1 MIEIRHVKKTYTG
14 SSTPVEALKGVS
26 LNLDAGEIVGII
38 GKSGAGK
45 STLLRCLSLLEKPDD
60 GDLVMDGVSL
70 VHQKDDRMRQIRR
83 HIGVVFQSNPL
94 LKQSTVFDNVA
105 YPLRLAGWSSS
116 DIAARVNELLEL
128 IQLSDKA
135 QAYPATLSGGQRQRV
150 AIARALAARPKVLL
164 LDEPTSALDSV
175 TTRQLIRLLK
185 TIHAQTRVAILIIT
199 HELTVVDALC
209 ERVVVLDDGVFVESG
224 PTAQVFAAPSHAVTQ
239 ELLGLKERYD

>member
-14 SSTPVEALKGVS
+14 SSTSVEALKGVS
-26 LNLDAGEIVGII
+26 LSVNASEIIGII

-45 STLLRCLSLLEKPDD
+45 STLLRCLSLLEKPDE

-83 HIGVVFQSNPL
+83 SIGVVFQSSPL
-94 LKQSTVFDNVA
+94 LKQSTVFDNIA
-105 YPLRLAGWSSS
+105 YPLRLANWNTS
-116 DIAARVNELLEL
+116 DITARVHELLDL
-128 IQLSDKA
+128 IQLRDKA
-135 QAYPATLSGGQRQRV
+135 KAYPATLSGGQRQRV
-150 AIARALAARPKVLL
+150 AIARALAAKPQVLL

-185 TIHAQTRVAILIIT
+185 AIHAQSNIAILIIT
-199 HELTVVDALC
+199 HELTVVEALC
-209 ERVVVLDDGVFVESG
+209 ERVLVLDDGVFVESG
-224 PTAQVFAAPSHAVTQ
+224 PTSQVFAQPKHAVTQ